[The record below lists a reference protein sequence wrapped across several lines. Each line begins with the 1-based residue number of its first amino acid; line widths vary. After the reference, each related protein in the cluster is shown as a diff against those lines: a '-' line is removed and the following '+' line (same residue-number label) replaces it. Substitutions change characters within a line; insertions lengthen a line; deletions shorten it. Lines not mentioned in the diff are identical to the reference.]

1 MNFKQ
6 IAFVGLILG
15 GCTSTL
21 VGPYSFTYIPIRTDT
36 FDIATWQAT
45 TNTTSPIHIYIE
57 GDGYAFNKYGQP
69 TKDPTPRKFLMRNL
83 AARDEAPN
91 VAYIGRPCQYI
102 KNNKC
107 DVSDWTDGRFSS
119 DAVDAVYNAIKI
131 VAKGRPIILIG
142 YSGGAMISGLIIKK
156 HPDLN
161 VKKWIT
167 VAGVLNHADW
177 TKHFGDS
184 PLNKSLNM
192 NPLPRISQT
201 HYIAEHDS
209 VVPNSLSYKWAN
221 KADIVV
227 VPDAT
232 HTNFSDLKIDF
243 D

>member
-1 MNFKQ
+1 MNFRQ
-6 IAFVGLILG
+6 ALLISLILG
-15 GCTSTL
+15 ACTSTV
-21 VGPYSFTYIPIRTDT
+21 VGPYSFIHIPVSSDV
-36 FDIATWQAT
+36 FDIATWQNTADT
-45 TNTTSPIHIYIE
+45 TTPIHIYIE
-57 GDGYAFNKYGQP
+57 GDGRAFDRHGRP
-69 TKDPTPRKFLMRNL
+69 TKDPTPRQLLVRNM
-83 AARDEAPN
+83 AARDNNPN

-102 KNNKC
+102 KNNNC

-119 DAVDAVYNAIKI
+119 DAVDAVYNAIKT

-142 YSGGAMISGLIIKK
+142 YSGGAMISGLVIKK

-177 TKHFGDS
+177 TKHFGDT

-192 NPLPRISQT
+192 NALPRISQT

-209 VVPNSLSYKWAN
+209 VVPNCLSYKWAN
-221 KADIVV
+221 KSDIIVV
-227 VPDAT
+227 PGAT
-232 HTNFSDLKIDF
+232 HTNFSNLKINF